1 VFLADI
7 VKELDQVFEG
17 TSELPGTDGA
27 SSAGI
32 GS

>member
-1 VFLADI
+1 MF

-17 TSELPGTDGA
+17 TSELPGTDGV